1 MNTQTSSEMNYQKLT
16 LADAWQL
23 ASPPTWVASISPVL
37 IGAALSLEHFNS
49 QGQRFLFTARGVLIF
64 VLMFFTSVLLQSAVN
79 VLNDYADFKKG
90 TDTAEN
96 SVDLVDV
103 PIINK
108 NLNPKSA
115 LYVALAYLAIAA
127 ICGLTVVALTDYL
140 TLVMGLIGA
149 AAVAFYSLGPKP
161 ISYLPLGEFISGLV
175 MGEIICNATYYA
187 LVGTFNPL
195 VIVWALPLFFTI
207 ATIMQTNNTCDIE
220 RDIDAGRKTLPILLG
235 KKWSGRGIALAQ
247 MFALGVAG
255 AYTIS
260 HAFPWGTLIMA
271 LAVVVCARNIVT
283 LYNFDYSYKTR
294 PQAMQGIAKQAVLVN
309 GFYFAAIVIGAL
321 L

>member
-1 MNTQTSSEMNYQKLT
+1 MNAQTSAERGYQKLT

-23 ASPPTWVASISPVL
+23 ASPQTWAASIAPVL
-37 IGAALSLEHFNS
+37 VGAALTLPSLNKAGE
-49 QGQRFLFTARGVLIF
+49 RYLCTPRGVLIF
-64 VLMFFTSVLLQSAVN
+64 VLMLFTSVLLQSAVN

-108 NLNPKSA
+108 NLNPHDA
-115 LYVALAYLAIAA
+115 LKVALIYMACAA
-127 ICGLTVVALTDYL
+127 VLGLSVVAMTSYV
-140 TLVMGLIGA
+140 TLIMGLIGA
-149 AAVAFYSLGPKP
+149 AVVALYSLGPKP
-161 ISYLPLGEFISGLV
+161 ISYLPIAEFVSGFV
-175 MGEIICNATYYA
+175 MGEIICNATYYV

-195 VIVWALPLFFTI
+195 VIVWALPCFLTI

-220 RDIDAGRKTLPILLG
+220 RDIEAGRTTLPIMLG
-235 KKWSGRGIALAQ
+235 KKRSGRGIALAQ
-247 MFALGVAG
+247 MCALGVAG
-255 AYTIS
+255 AYTIG

-271 LAVVVCARNIVT
+271 LAVFVCAKNIAT
-283 LYNFDYSYKTR
+283 IYNFDYSFKTR
-294 PQAMQGIAKQAVLVN
+294 PQAMQRIAKQAVLVN
-309 GFYFAAIVIGAL
+309 GFYFVAIVIGAL